1 MRLRAIW
8 RHTRLQAEQIPNFHK
23 LATFVIHVKQK
34 HLNIFL
40 QACILEY
47 LSCLE
52 TTLRLMKLTT
62 LWVSSVNK
70 DQTIFVTLIE
80 IPGPSVIRCSI

>member
-52 TTLRLMKLTT
+52 TTLRLLKLTT
-62 LWVSSVNK
+62 PCVSRVSKNK
-70 DQTIFVTLIE
+70 TICINFDCKSL
-80 IPGPSVIRCSI
+80 